1 MSHSICITLN
11 RAANEFQAGE
21 SVGFGIGG
29 GVRYYDRVTKQKE
42 WTNYKAVVFAKAQG
56 QVDFYRSAL
65 IEGAIVEIGAKQQ
78 KISEYNGNYSIEFI
92 DAWIGSIN
100 QSAPRQEQ
108 GQQGQ
113 QAQPQSNYNPAM
125 DNQPASKYSLG
136 SKVEHVANNFD
147 DFDSDIPF

>member
-1 MSHSICITLN
+1 MSHGITIKLN
-11 RAANEFQAGE
+11 RPANEFQAGE

-29 GVRYYDRVTKQKE
+29 GVRYYDRETKQKE

-78 KISEYNGNYSIEFI
+78 KISEYNANYSIEFI

-113 QAQPQSNYNPAM
+113 PQSNYNPAM
-125 DNQPASKYSLG
+125 DNQAASKYSLG